1 VHEQVADAV
10 RDAAIESGIARLD
23 RAPTGL

>member
-10 RDAAIESGIARLD
+10 RDAAIQSGVAHLD
-23 RAPTGL
+23 SAPMGL